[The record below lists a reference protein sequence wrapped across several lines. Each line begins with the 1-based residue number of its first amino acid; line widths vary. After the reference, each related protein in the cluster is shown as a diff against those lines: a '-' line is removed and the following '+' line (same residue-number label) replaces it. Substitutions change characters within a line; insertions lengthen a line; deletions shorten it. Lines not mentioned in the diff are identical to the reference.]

1 MTCNES
7 FFMIQR
13 HYDGELSVE
22 EKVMLD
28 LHLATCADCRQ
39 DYDEYGM
46 LFGDISSLLG
56 QVQHRDVLSLT
67 LERLEEAESVRR
79 RDRWWRGAAMA
90 ASFLVI
96 GSTSFFTL
104 TDAGQDVRHRVSA
117 VLHEEQREQKPV
129 EFQAELKTNVEN
141 NPVAARA
148 AMEEIRRAVDFTLL
162 ELQDP
167 RLVLDSTQMIG
178 GDKTAMYQL
187 VELEYTVQNG
197 TGINSDE
204 LYVIATPDPSL
215 KARAKSNIGT
225 YQFNG
230 EITSG
235 PFKWARVGTHAITAE
250 INGVFYQ
257 IFSPFLTTEQ
267 LADLAQSL
275 KRRA

>member
-28 LHLATCADCRQ
+28 RHLVTCTDCQ
-39 DYDEYGM
+39 QEYDEYGK

-56 QVQHRDVLSLT
+56 QVQHRDVLSQT
-67 LERLEEAESVRR
+67 LKRLDEAEKVRH
-79 RDRWWRGAAMA
+79 RDRWWRGAAVA
-90 ASFLVI
+90 ASLAVI
-96 GSTSFFTL
+96 GASSFFTL

-117 VLHEEQREQKPV
+117 VLHEEKAEEKTEQKPV
-129 EFQAELKTNVEN
+129 TDVEH
-141 NPVAARA
+141 NPLSAMA

-178 GDKTAMYQL
+178 GDQTAMYQM
-187 VELEYTVQNG
+187 VELEYAVQEG
-197 TGINSDE
+197 AGKNSDQ
-204 LYVIATPDPSL
+204 LYVIATPDPLL
-215 KARAKSNIGT
+215 KAKAKTYIGT

-235 PFKWARVGTHAITAE
+235 PFKWARVGAHAITAE

-267 LADLAQSL
+267 LADIAQSL
-275 KRRA
+275 KRHG